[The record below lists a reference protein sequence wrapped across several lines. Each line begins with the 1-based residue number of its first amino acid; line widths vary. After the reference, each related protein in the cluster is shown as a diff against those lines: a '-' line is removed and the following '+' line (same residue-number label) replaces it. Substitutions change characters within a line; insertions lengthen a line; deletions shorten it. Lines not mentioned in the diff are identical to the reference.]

1 MVATTWW
8 IPATAWQDAAATVLR
23 VASGACEFC
32 GVVDGSVQAAVV
44 FRDEIAVA
52 FLDHRPLFVGHVLIV
67 PVGHVET
74 IVDLP
79 SDLLPSF
86 FRRVQAVA
94 AAVPR
99 ALGAQ
104 GTFVANNNVVSQS
117 VPHLHVHVVPRTRG
131 DGLRGFFWPRT
142 HYAEGEA
149 ERVAAAIAVELAAID
164 VD

>member
-8 IPATAWQDAAATVLR
+8 MPAAAWQDAATTVLR
-23 VASGACEFC
+23 VASGGCVFC

-52 FLDHRPLFVGHVLIV
+52 FLDHRPLFPGHVLVV
-67 PVGHVET
+67 PAGHVET
-74 IVDLP
+74 LVDLP
-79 SDLLPSF
+79 TDSVLAY

-104 GTFVANNNVVSQS
+104 GTFVAINNVVSQS

-142 HYAEGEA
+142 RYAEGEA

-164 VD
+164 LD